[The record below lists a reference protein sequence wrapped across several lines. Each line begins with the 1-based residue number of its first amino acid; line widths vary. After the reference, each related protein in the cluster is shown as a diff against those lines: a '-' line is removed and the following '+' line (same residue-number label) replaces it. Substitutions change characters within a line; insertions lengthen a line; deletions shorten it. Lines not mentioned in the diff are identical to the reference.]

1 MLLAFDIGNT
11 NVVAGLFE
19 GEALRA
25 EMRVS
30 TARDRTADEWLVLW
44 ESLLRVRGYALT
56 DVGGACIASVVPG
69 LIAPFQA
76 WLGAVKVPTVTCRG
90 DMALGVGVD
99 VDNPS
104 EVGIDRILNCVA
116 RKTCTALRRLWW
128 TWGQRP
134 PLMSSLEMATT
145 SVVRLHRA
153 WVSQWMH
160 SLEARPNCV
169 GFR

>member
-56 DVGGACIASVVPG
+56 
-69 LIAPFQA
+69 
-76 WLGAVKVPTVTCRG
+76 
-90 DMALGVGVD
+90 
-99 VDNPS
+99 
-104 EVGIDRILNCVA
+104 
-116 RKTCTALRRLWW
+116 
-128 TWGQRP
+128 
-134 PLMSSLEMATT
+134 
-145 SVVRLHRA
+145 
-153 WVSQWMH
+153 
-160 SLEARPNCV
+160 
-169 GFR
+169 